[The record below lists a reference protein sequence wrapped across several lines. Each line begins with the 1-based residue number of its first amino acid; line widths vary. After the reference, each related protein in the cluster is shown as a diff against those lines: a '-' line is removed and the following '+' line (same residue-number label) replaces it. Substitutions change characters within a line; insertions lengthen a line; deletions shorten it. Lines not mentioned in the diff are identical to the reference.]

1 MRVDGSAAA
10 WYLSR
15 ILAVTGAGRLP
26 RRVRAVIGKQALGR
40 LARWLAASPTP
51 EHRQIASLLADAI
64 AAGDDAAALALV
76 STAGCRPDV
85 RAEKIVSRRYRY
97 LWIGNPKVASRS
109 MIAALRA
116 VDSEAELFRG
126 RTLDEVLRMRPQ
138 ARDYCRF
145 AFIRHPA
152 DRAYSFYADKHA
164 LASKDRDARRWF
176 VGRYH
181 GLRTGMEFTEVC
193 RWLDTPCGSDAFADR
208 HWLSQHRQIRGGDG
222 RLPDFL
228 GRYERLDA
236 DWRAIA
242 EELRMPYRALPWL
255 NARAPGAAAD
265 GAMDGETARLLRRRY
280 AEDFRLGGYGDVP
293 APQRLDR
300 RERRE
305 RAPAL
310 SVKTGEDRPGVSVIV
325 PARDAEA
332 TLAGA
337 LESVLSQDYAGP
349 LEVIVADGSERSA
362 TGDLVRQH
370 FPMVRLV
377 PNPGREIPCGLN
389 VALRAARYPVV
400 ARCDACA
407 RWPAGYLM
415 RAVGTLNRTGA
426 ANVGGR
432 MRPVGSTRFERA
444 VALAMTHSLGAGA
457 ARYRI
462 GGPEG
467 PVDTVYLG
475 VFRRKALLAVGGFD
489 ETLLRNQDYEL
500 NWRLRERGETVWFDP
515 ELAAAYLPRRNFRA
529 LARQFFDYG
538 RWKRVVLTRHPRSL
552 RPRQLAAPLLLAALG
567 CSAAAGGA
575 GVAIAAGVVTPMLGS
590 NSAAVLLGAA
600 AATPVAYG
608 LLLLGASAAVGLRRR
623 RAEAIL
629 LPAVTATMHI
639 AWALGFVAGPPP
651 GSRSKDS

>member
-10 WYLSR
+10 RHVSR
-15 ILAVTGAGRLP
+15 ILAVAGARRLP
-26 RRVRAVIGKQALGR
+26 GGVRAVIGTQALGR
-40 LARWLAASPTP
+40 LARWLAASPAP

-64 AAGDDAAALALV
+64 AAGDDAAALALA
-76 STAGCRPDV
+76 STAGCRADV

-97 LWIGNPKVASRS
+97 LWICNPKVASRS

-116 VDSEAELFRG
+116 VDSDAELIRG

-152 DRAYSFYADKHA
+152 ERAYSFYADKHA
-164 LASKDRDARRWF
+164 LALKDRDAHRWF
-176 VGRYH
+176 IGRYH
-181 GLRTGMEFTEVC
+181 GLRTGMEFAEVC

-208 HWLSQHRQIRGGDG
+208 HWLSQHRQIRSGDG
-222 RLPDFL
+222 RLPDCL
-228 GRYERLDA
+228 GRYEHLDA

-242 EELRMPYRALPWL
+242 EKLRMPYRALPRL
-255 NARAPGAAAD
+255 NARAPGAAA
-265 GAMDGETARLLRRRY
+265 AMDPDTARLLRRRY
-280 AEDFRLGGYGDVP
+280 AEDFRLGGYRDVP
-293 APQRLDR
+293 APPRRVR

-305 RAPAL
+305 RAPDL
-310 SVKTGEDRPGVSVIV
+310 SVKTSEDWPGVSVIV

-337 LESVLSQDYAGP
+337 LESILSQDYPGA
-349 LEVIVADGSERSA
+349 LEVIVADGSETSA
-362 TGDLVRQH
+362 TGDLVRQR
-370 FPMVRLV
+370 FPTVRLV

-400 ARCDACA
+400 ARCDTRA
-407 RWPAGYLM
+407 RWPAGYLA
-415 RAVGTLNRTGA
+415 RALGTLIRTGA
-426 ANVGGR
+426 AHVGGR
-432 MRPVGSTRFERA
+432 VRPVGCTRFERA

-475 VFRRKALLAVGGFD
+475 VFRREALVAVGGFD
-489 ETLLRNQDYEL
+489 ETLLRNEDYEM
-500 NWRLRERGETVWFDP
+500 NWRLRQRGETVWFDP
-515 ELAAAYLPRRNFRA
+515 ELAAAYLPKSNFRA

-552 RPRQLAAPLLLAALG
+552 RPRQIAAPLLLVALA

-575 GVAIAAGVVTPMLGS
+575 GVAIAAGVVTPVLGS

-600 AATPVAYG
+600 AASPVAYG
-608 LLLLGASAAVGLRRR
+608 LFLLGASAAVGLRRR

-639 AWALGFVAGPPP
+639 AWALGFVAGPPA
-651 GSRSKDS
+651 GSHAKER